1 METVVSRNFRK
12 AGLMVT
18 ASYFVIFFASFYA
31 DLRLHPTGAALWAI
45 ALLPVLPIVG
55 VIVLFGR
62 YLRDEPDEYKRELT
76 MRFLLWG
83 TAGCV
88 AMNMF
93 AGFLTIYGWKGQ
105 MPPFSGFW
113 AFFVFMLAAK
123 LTYRV
128 KNRVPV
134 DE

>member
-1 METVVSRNFRK
+1 MESLVSRRFRK
-12 AGLMVT
+12 SGLMLT
-18 ASYFVIFFASFYA
+18 ASYFMVFFGSFYL
-31 DLRLHPTGAALWAI
+31 DTRMHPVGGELWAL
-45 ALLPVLPIVG
+45 ASLPVLPIVG

-62 YLRDEPDEYKRELT
+62 YLRDERDEYKRELT

-83 TAGCV
+83 TAGCLAV
-88 AMNMF
+88 NMF
-93 AGFLTIYGWKGQ
+93 AGFLSIYGWKGRF
-105 MPPFSGFW
+105 PPFSGFW

-128 KNRVPV
+128 KNRVPA